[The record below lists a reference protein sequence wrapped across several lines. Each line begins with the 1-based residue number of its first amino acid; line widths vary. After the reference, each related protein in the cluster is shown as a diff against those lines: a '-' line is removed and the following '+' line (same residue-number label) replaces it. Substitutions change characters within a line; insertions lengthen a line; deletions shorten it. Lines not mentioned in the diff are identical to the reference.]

1 MGLYLQQQPLLNM
14 SMKRK
19 PLDVT
24 VGDKVTS
31 KQLRDNGLVSNATKS
46 VLHAGKRTWTVT
58 EVNVGET
65 TINSAAKGK
74 KRNSKTIG
82 ITRVVL
88 QAKVDGKLKTTRTF
102 WWNK

>member
-1 MGLYLQQQPLLNM
+1 MGLYLQQQLLLNM

-19 PLDVT
+19 PLDVK

-31 KQLRDNGLVSNATKS
+31 KQLRDNGLVSNAKS
-46 VLHAGKRTWTVT
+46 VLHAGKRKWTVT

-74 KRNSKTIG
+74 KRISKTIG
-82 ITRVVL
+82 ITRIVL

>member
-1 MGLYLQQQPLLNM
+1 MGLYRQQQRILNM
-14 SMKRK
+14 SMKRT
-19 PLDVT
+19 PLDVK

-46 VLHAGKRTWTVT
+46 VLHNGKRTWTVT

-65 TINSAAKGK
+65 TINSVAKGK
-74 KRNSKTIG
+74 KKPKTIG
-82 ITRVVL
+82 ITRIVL